1 MPEWLSSTSIVN
13 LIMIVLTFVTLVF
26 TITSS
31 DNSISLIKKIFLFL
45 GRSILGAF
53 VMGIRVFFAS
63 LIIDSTQNKID
74 LALLWQRYF
83 TDISTIVILV
93 VLPGMLT
100 AVIAASGGNLNQ
112 SIKRSVVGA
121 IITIFIVNALTSNI
135 SFSILWLS
143 NEIITSAV
151 AGLAIALLLQTLRL
165 RVDAISAIKNP
176 FYD

>member
-31 DNSISLIKKIFLFL
+31 DNNISLIKKIFLFL

-53 VMGIRVFFAS
+53 IMGIKVFFAS

-112 SIKRSVVGA
+112 SIKRSVV
-121 IITIFIVNALTSNI
+121 V
-135 SFSILWLS
+135 
-143 NEIITSAV
+143 
-151 AGLAIALLLQTLRL
+151 Q
-165 RVDAISAIKNP
+165 
-176 FYD
+176 